1 MRKNFDDGVAPR
13 QLAGDAPWIAPISVH
28 RPAQARSRSILLD
41 AAVCFMATGL
51 GSLAPQAL
59 GLFDLAP
66 EKPITA
72 HIDPQSGKFIDRI
85 LVGGLQPL
93 SWEDKNMPPS
103 PAFLSA
109 PVPPVAVGE
118 PIEDAPRKIVAAVS
132 KPVKEAAIIKKAEK
146 APQKAVEAAPT
157 PPPARVA
164 AVEVAAPDSKPEP
177 VEQGLFAAL
186 TPSNVSSKLAPVG
199 QRVWSGARSLGG
211 SVVAGGLSWLG
222 Y

>member
-1 MRKNFDDGVAPR
+1 
-13 QLAGDAPWIAPISVH
+13 
-28 RPAQARSRSILLD
+28 
-41 AAVCFMATGL
+41 MATAL

-59 GLFDLAP
+59 NLFDLAP

-72 HIDPQSGKFIDRI
+72 HIDPQTGKFIDRI

-93 SWEDKNMPPS
+93 SWEDKNLPPS

-109 PVPPVAVGE
+109 PALPSIVEE
-118 PIEDAPRKIVAAVS
+118 PIEDTPPKTLAAAPR
-132 KPVKEAAIIKKAEK
+132 PVKEAAIFKKAEK
-146 APQKAVEAAPT
+146 APPKSVDGAPT
-157 PPPARVA
+157 PPARVA
-164 AVEVAAPDSKPEP
+164 VELSAPDSRLEP

-186 TPSNVSSKLAPVG
+186 TPANVSSKLAPVG